1 MAILR
6 HLQAPQVNLFL
17 NANVAE
23 APNIPMDVSEK
34 PAGYRIVES
43 PVKVLGGHQAIF
55 VRDPNGNVAE
65 LNQPL
70 P

>member
-1 MAILR
+1 MVIIG
-6 HLQAPQVNLFL
+6 HLQALEVNLIL

-43 PVKVLGGHQAIF
+43 P
-55 VRDPNGNVAE
+55 
-65 LNQPL
+65 
-70 P
+70 

>member
-1 MAILR
+1 
-6 HLQAPQVNLFL
+6 
-17 NANVAE
+17 
-23 APNIPMDVSEK
+23 MDVSEK

>member
-1 MAILR
+1 MPEQHAGCTHSALTVAHRIDAMASI
-6 HLQAPQVNLFL
+6 
-17 NANVAE
+17 E
-23 APNIPMDVSEK
+23 A
-34 PAGYRIVES
+34 AGYRIAE
-43 PVKVLGGHQAIF
+43 GHVIFFAERQAIF